1 MFDKCS
7 VMIVCADD
15 QQTIKRLELD
25 AETQENICFD
35 FSEADHDL
43 IEGKRR
49 EEFDGGYKPEQDEY
63 LCISN
68 FQLPDE
74 IKDAIRNPLGVSPYE
89 KIGDTYPPIKSVFVG
104 NYYEKDESE
113 MFHVAF
119 QRFRKEQYISTNNIN
134 LFWTK
139 NTFRR
144 EKAFGISIS
153 NAIDCYYSNDDLLFS
168 SFFFARQV
176 FDLNGYY
183 RSATNKEV
191 RQFTSCSILDF
202 ENSDDFATMANTV
215 IRRKIALI
223 NDSGV
228 LKSHSALEIKKL
240 AQNVGIEL
248 AVNNDQI
255 FIPNDKEQIK
265 IILGFLDEEAY
276 KGPFSQVTFLAN
288 SKRQILKK

>member
-1 MFDKCS
+1 MQFD
-7 VMIVCADD
+7 
-15 QQTIKRLELD
+15 
-25 AETQENICFD
+25 
-35 FSEADHDL
+35 
-43 IEGKRR
+43 
-49 EEFDGGYKPEQDEY
+49 
-63 LCISN
+63 
-68 FQLPDE
+68 
-74 IKDAIRNPLGVSPYE
+74 E